1 MEDCDIERL
10 RGLSRTLFGQ
20 TLRLEVMIAVA
31 RSDGLVN
38 LTDLATAI
46 GVQNSSRIQKPL
58 DDLKTAGLLSEDIA
72 GDSRRRWL
80 RRSNSLVWQW
90 VEELATEYG
99 YEPTSHSQEQKS
111 GTSPEPTSRF
121 RDDGR

>member
-1 MEDCDIERL
+1 MAPACDIEKL
-10 RGLSRTLFGQ
+10 RGLSRMLFGQ
-20 TLRLEVMIAVA
+20 ALRLEVMIAIA

-58 DDLKTAGLLSEDIA
+58 DDLKAAGLLFEDTG

-80 RRSNSLVWQW
+80 RRSDSLAWQW
-90 VEELATEYG
+90 VMELAAEYG
-99 YEPTSHSQEQKS
+99 YEGASQQRS
-111 GTSPEPTSRF
+111 VL
-121 RDDGR
+121 